1 MKQFGSDQ
9 MICMQSAR
17 VIRFTGK
24 RRVLSTGPLGG
35 GFSEH
40 LTAAFN
46 LDMKEADTGECR
58 LRAATY
64 PEHMALAAE
73 ELGLKAECSTGLG
86 TAASMEHAVVKVK
99 TYRELTVSALVTA
112 GVDVNGGR
120 AGDPASWYE
129 TEDGYDEVS
138 PGTINIFLN
147 INAGLSDSAMLQ
159 ALMVCTEAKAAA
171 LQELLAPSLYSAGIA
186 TGSGTDGAVIITE
199 PGTDIAFSDA
209 GKHSKLGELIG
220 LAVLEAVKE
229 ALFLETGLCPAHQ
242 HAVLRRLGRFGVTEN
257 SLWEAYQC
265 RAGESGMSRESFDRI
280 LRTIDDEET
289 CVLYTSLYVHLADQ
303 LDWGMIEP
311 EEAFETAQ
319 ELLDRLDMGLSGKK
333 EKRAENGRESLMEY
347 YVTGI
352 IEKISRIWEELR

>member
-1 MKQFGSDQ
+1 MKQFGSNQ
-9 MICMQSAR
+9 MVKLQNAT

-35 GFSEH
+35 GISEH

-46 LDMKEADTGECR
+46 LDMKEKDTKECR

-73 ELGLKAECSTGLG
+73 ELGFKAEYTTGLG
-86 TAASMEHAVVKVK
+86 TAASMKHTAIKVK
-99 TYRELTVSALVTA
+99 AYRELIVSAMVTA

-129 TEDGYDEVS
+129 TEDGYNDVS
-138 PGTINIFLN
+138 PGTVNIFLD
-147 INAGLSDSAMLQ
+147 INAGLSDSAILQ
-159 ALMVCTEAKAAA
+159 SLMVCTEAKAAA
-171 LQELLAPSLYSAGIA
+171 LQELLAPSLYSSGIA
-186 TGSGTDGAVIITE
+186 TGSGTDGVVIITE
-199 PGTDIAFSDA
+199 PESNLVFSDA

-242 HAVLRRLGRFGVTEN
+242 HTVLRRLERFGVTED
-257 SLWEAYQC
+257 SLWESYRCGDAKN
-265 RAGESGMSRESFDRI
+265 RMPRELFDRI
-280 LRTIDDEET
+280 LQTIDGEES

-303 LDWGMIEP
+303 LDWGMIGRR
-311 EEAFETAQ
+311 EALQTAD
-319 ELLDRLDMGLSGKK
+319 ELLDKMDMGLPHKREKK
-333 EKRAENGRESLMEY
+333 TGNGREELMEH

-352 IEKISRIWEELR
+352 TGKITRIWEERK